1 MEYLFIHVDIYIFQH
16 NNVLFLN
23 WNFVCL
29 FVLLPTMGQALL
41 LGERAV
47 PEITPA
53 LGPHGVSHPA
63 MGSHIQYIQFPIT
76 ILL

>member
-47 PEITPA
+47 PEITPVV
-53 LGPHGVSHPA
+53 GPHGVSHLA
-63 MGSHIQYIQFPIT
+63 MGSHIQ
-76 ILL
+76 